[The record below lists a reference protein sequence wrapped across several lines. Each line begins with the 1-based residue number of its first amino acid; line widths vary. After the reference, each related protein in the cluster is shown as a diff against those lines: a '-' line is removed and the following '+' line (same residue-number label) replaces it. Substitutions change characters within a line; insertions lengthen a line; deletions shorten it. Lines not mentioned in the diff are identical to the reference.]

1 MDWSSLL
8 IGQTH
13 LQQQL
18 QNLLQHNRLS
28 HALLFVGKEGSG
40 ALPLAIWFAAT
51 IVSKQKPGALVED
64 LFGGKSALPTIN
76 EEEAL
81 AAKHRAEQLIH
92 PDLHLSFPVIPN
104 KAGSKPISADYINEF
119 RDFVKEQPYSNAY
132 DWLQII
138 NAENKQGNITAEE
151 CNDIIKKLSLKTYE
165 AEYKVLVMW
174 MPEYLGK
181 EGNKLLKLIEEPPAN
196 TVFIL
201 VAENEDAILPTI
213 VSRCQHINVPL
224 PQKKDIYNAL
234 INTYQANE
242 TLANQVANLCEGNV
256 REALQLLQHSQENWM
271 PLVNEWL
278 RVIIRRLYTDELKF
292 IEDIAKLGREKQKQ
306 FLRYFN
312 HLIEQSIKAAI
323 LPKEQMAITDEEYEF
338 TQRLLKVGGVA
349 QLQSLINE
357 IDNAIYYIER
367 NANAKLLFQAL
378 GIKLFHILVHK
389 QEVSVG

>member
-8 IGQTH
+8 IGQAH

-18 QNLLQHNRLS
+18 QHLLQHNRLS

-51 IVSKQKPGALVED
+51 IVSKQKPGAAVED
-64 LFGGKSALPTIN
+64 LFGGKSALPTVN

-92 PDLHLSFPVIPN
+92 PDLHLSFPVIT
-104 KAGSKPISADYINEF
+104 KTAGSKPISNDYLKEF
-119 RDFVKEQPYSNAY
+119 RDFVKEQPYSNVY
-132 DWLQII
+132 DWLQVI

-201 VAENEDAILPTI
+201 VAENEEAILPTI
-213 VSRCQHINVPL
+213 VSRCQHIHVPL
-224 PQKKDIYNAL
+224 PTKQDVFTAL
-234 INTYQANE
+234 INRYQANE
-242 TLANQVANLCEGNV
+242 TMVNQIANLCEGNV
-256 REALQLLQHSQENWM
+256 REALQLLQHSNENWM
-271 PLVNEWL
+271 PFVNEWL
-278 RVIIRRLYTDELKF
+278 RVIIRRMYTDELKF
-292 IEDIAKLGREKQKQ
+292 IEDIAKQGREKQKQ
-306 FLRYFN
+306 FLRYVN

-323 LPKEQMAITDEEYEF
+323 LPKDQIAITEEEYEF
-338 TQRLLKVGGVA
+338 TQRMLKVGGVA
-349 QLQSLINE
+349 QLQALIKE

-378 GIKLFHILVHK
+378 GIKFFHVLVHK
-389 QEVSVG
+389 QEVSMS

>member
-1 MDWSSLL
+1 MDWSKVV

-13 LQQQL
+13 LQHQL
-18 QNLLQHNRLS
+18 QDLLLHNRLS
-28 HALLFVGKEGSG
+28 HALLFIGKEGCG
-40 ALPLAIWFAAT
+40 ALPLAIWFATT
-51 IVSKQKPGALVED
+51 IVSKQKPGVAVDD
-64 LFGGKSALPTIN
+64 LFGGKSILPSVN

-81 AAKHRAEQLIH
+81 ASKHRAEALIH
-92 PDLHLSFPVIPN
+92 PDLHLSFPVIPS
-104 KAGSKPISADYINEF
+104 KTGSKPISADYIDDF
-119 RDFVKEQPYSNAY
+119 RKFVQQQPYSNAY
-132 DWLQII
+132 DWLQTI
-138 NAENKQGNITAEE
+138 NAENRQGNITAEE
-151 CNDIIKKLSLKTYE
+151 CNDIVKKLSLKTYE

-181 EGNKLLKLIEEPPAN
+181 EGNKLLKLIEEPPPN

-201 VAENEDAILPTI
+201 VAENEEAILPTI

-224 PQKKDIYNAL
+224 PQKKDIYTTL
-234 INTYQANE
+234 INTYHANE
-242 TLANQVANLCEGNV
+242 TTANQIANLCEGNV

-278 RVIIRRLYTDELKF
+278 RVLIRKMYADELKF
-292 IEDIAKLGREKQKQ
+292 IEDISKLGREKQKQ
-306 FLRYFN
+306 FLRYVN

-323 LPKEQMAITDEEYEF
+323 LPKHQIAITDEEYEF

-349 QLQSLINE
+349 QLQSLIKE

-378 GIKLFHILVHK
+378 GIKFYHILVNK
-389 QEVSVG
+389 QEVGVG